1 MMLLYLSVFTG
12 CYEETPSTDLANFNQ
27 KNPQQSNHYQMQL
40 LFGDFHGLSTQTL
53 TTNAIPLKM
62 AVTALIMKRNFE
74 NKSPMQLSTFN
85 NALVDYGFVMPD
97 KIVNLDPTLPQ
108 PDFTYPVG
116 IIRGDLKLPIP
127 TKNQIE
133 IANITCA
140 ACHSSRTFDKM
151 GKPTNQMWLGASSS
165 SINLNGYTTEI
176 YESFKFM
183 SQSREAFL
191 KNLKVVYP
199 DISDLEYKTIKQ
211 FAFYEIQ
218 RQIENI
224 EKNSDKVLSFYNGPA
239 GMANAIGSFKRV
251 FGIYKAGFYTD
262 KEVGSVNIPDM
273 SYKKFKTNYTVDG
286 IYTPLNKT
294 PNTEITE
301 SDIMSEKGKTYG
313 SEIGKIG
320 AIFPIPVQGVQ
331 ADKTESLIPNFEKI
345 FDRFSAEYKAP
356 AFPGEIDKLK
366 ALEGEKLFRQSC
378 MKCHGEFSAGVEN
391 VRLIS
396 YPNKKIDVD
405 IIGTDPERIDAITP
419 KLKTYLYSSWIP
431 QKIQVNFDRG
441 YMAPILANVWMT
453 APYLHNG
460 SVPSLWALMNPS
472 ERPEK
477 FYVGGHSLDFKTV
490 GITYPVD
497 ETPKSRPTLVDTTQP
512 GYSNKGHEKMFLRLS
527 AEDKWKLIEYLKLL

>member
-1 MMLLYLSVFTG
+1 M
-12 CYEETPSTDLANFNQ
+12 
-27 KNPQQSNHYQMQL
+27 H
-40 LFGDFHGLSTQTL
+40 
-53 TTNAIPLKM
+53 
-62 AVTALIMKRNFE
+62 
-74 NKSPMQLSTFN
+74 LSTFN
-85 NALVDYGFVMPD
+85 NALVEYGFIMPE
-97 KIVNLDPTLPQ
+97 KIVNLDASLPQ
-108 PDFTYPVG
+108 PDFKYPVG

-140 ACHSSRTFDKM
+140 ACHSSRTFDKT

-183 SQSREAFL
+183 AQSREAFF

-211 FAFYEIQ
+211 FAFFEIQ
-218 RQIENI
+218 RQIETI

-251 FGIYKAGFYTD
+251 FGIYSAGYYTD

-294 PNTEITE
+294 ANTEITE
-301 SDIMSEKGKTYG
+301 TDMMSEKGKSYG
-313 SEIGKIG
+313 SELGKIA

-331 ADKTESLIPNFEKI
+331 ADKTESLIPDFEKI
-345 FDRFSAEYKAP
+345 FDR
-356 AFPGEIDKLK
+356 LK

-405 IIGTDPERIDAITP
+405 VIGTDPERIDAISP
-419 KLKTYLYSSWIP
+419 KLKNFLYSSWIP

-441 YMAPILANVWMT
+441 YMAPILANIWMT

-490 GITYPVD
+490 GITYPSNVVA
-497 ETPKSRPTLVDTTQP
+497 KSLPTLVDTTKP
-512 GYSNKGHEKMFLRLS
+512 GYSNKGHEKMFLKLS
-527 AEDKWKLIEYLKLL
+527 ADDKWKLIEYLKLL